1 MGWNQNTE
9 EGASFTFVKKEDG
22 ADASNMASK
31 FAKGAMRSE
40 ISLAD
45 GQLAADFE
53 SVIKGEAIYLPEFHC
68 GKTDFALLAGLAK
81 DMETHELA
89 SEGGGMVNW
98 SKHLKHEN
106 PEFSQ
111 TFARIVHAMSEYF
124 DVEVYA
130 TRLNFYRDGT
140 DWKPFHHD
148 SHAFGGREK
157 REDFTMG
164 ASFGGERELTFLHE
178 PSGTQ
183 FSFPQRNGD
192 VFAFTTQVNK
202 RFKHGVPKLTRGIG
216 GPRFSIIAWGRR
228 RELNSRNGGAA
239 SSGGGGGQELKLP
252 TPKEAGGY
260 SAMTGAGGG
269 GASVVVRV
277 RSRGGGRD
285 GWREAQRARHGQRRV
300 LRADQEV
307 HPRGGWTESS
317 EARRRGR
324 KGRVR
329 KRFWKS
335 FWIDKVRRDPT
346 PARQSA
352 GDAHGDEDEGD
363 AGQRAGGGGA
373 SIESRGRE
381 VHGVER
387 FRPAV
392 STGRGG
398 RGRVLRA
405 RQVSVRRGRGEGD
418 GARGAPSKRRDTARG
433 VTRGSRCAT
442 GDVRVLLG
450 FYQKR
455 L

>member
-216 GPRFSIIAWGRR
+216 GPRFSIIAWG
-228 RELNSRNGGAA
+228 LS
-239 SSGGGGGQELKLP
+239 LI
-252 TPKEAGGY
+252 
-260 SAMTGAGGG
+260 
-269 GASVVVRV
+269 
-277 RSRGGGRD
+277 
-285 GWREAQRARHGQRRV
+285 H
-300 LRADQEV
+300 
-307 HPRGGWTESS
+307 
-317 EARRRGR
+317 
-324 KGRVR
+324 
-329 KRFWKS
+329 
-335 FWIDKVRRDPT
+335 I
-346 PARQSA
+346 
-352 GDAHGDEDEGD
+352 
-363 AGQRAGGGGA
+363 
-373 SIESRGRE
+373 
-381 VHGVER
+381 
-387 FRPAV
+387 
-392 STGRGG
+392 
-398 RGRVLRA
+398 
-405 RQVSVRRGRGEGD
+405 
-418 GARGAPSKRRDTARG
+418 
-433 VTRGSRCAT
+433 
-442 GDVRVLLG
+442 
-450 FYQKR
+450 
-455 L
+455 

>member
-1 MGWNQNTE
+1 MGWNQNAE

-89 SEGGGMVNW
+89 SEGGGMVNC

-111 TFARIVHAMSEYF
+111 TFARIVHAMSEYL

-239 SSGGGGGQELKLP
+239 SSAGGGVQELKLP
-252 TPKEAGGY
+252 TPREAGGY

-269 GASVVVRV
+269 GASGSSFASGHAASAGSGGEKLNELVMGSGECSELIRRFIREEDG
-277 RSRGGGRD
+277 RSRARRGVGGGR
-285 GWREAQRARHGQRRV
+285 GGSGSASRSTKSVSAILPPPAKAPVTPTVMKMRET
-300 LRADQEV
+300 
-307 HPRGGWTESS
+307 RGS
-317 EARRRGR
+317 
-324 KGRVR
+324 
-329 KRFWKS
+329 
-335 FWIDKVRRDPT
+335 
-346 PARQSA
+346 
-352 GDAHGDEDEGD
+352 
-363 AGQRAGGGGA
+363 A

-381 VHGVER
+381 VLGVER

>member
-269 GASVVVRV
+269 GASGSSFASGHAASAGSGGEKPNELVMGSGECSELIRRFIREEEG
-277 RSRGGGRD
+277 RSRARRGVGGGR
-285 GWREAQRARHGQRRV
+285 GGSGRASG
-300 LRADQEV
+300 RAS
-307 HPRGGWTESS
+307 GIAS
-317 EARRRGR
+317 
-324 KGRVR
+324 
-329 KRFWKS
+329 
-335 FWIDKVRRDPT
+335 
-346 PARQSA
+346 
-352 GDAHGDEDEGD
+352 
-363 AGQRAGGGGA
+363 GGA
-373 SIESRGRE
+373 S
-381 VHGVER
+381 
-387 FRPAV
+387 
-392 STGRGG
+392 GRGG
-398 RGRVLRA
+398 AKR
-405 RQVSVRRGRGEGD
+405 EGKG
-418 GARGAPSKRRDTARG
+418 GAGPT
-433 VTRGSRCAT
+433 VP
-442 GDVRVLLG
+442 
-450 FYQKR
+450 
-455 L
+455 

>member
-1 MGWNQNTE
+1 MGWNQNAE

-239 SSGGGGGQELKLP
+239 SSAGGGVQELKLP
-252 TPKEAGGY
+252 TPREAGGY

-269 GASVVVRV
+269 GASGSSFASGHAASAGAGGEKPNELVMGSGECSELIRRFIREEDG
-277 RSRGGGRD
+277 RSRARRGVGGGR
-285 GWREAQRARHGQRRV
+285 GGSGSASGRASGSTKSAAILPPSAKAPVTPTVMKMRETRGSAPGAAA
-300 LRADQEV
+300 LRSSLGDE
-307 HPRGGWTESS
+307 RYTELKDF
-317 EARRRGR
+317 ARRYQRGE
-324 KGRVR
+324 V
-329 KRFWKS
+329 
-335 FWIDKVRRDPT
+335 
-346 PARQSA
+346 
-352 GDAHGDEDEGD
+352 DADAFYEHAKYLCDGD
-363 AGQRAGGGGA
+363 AGKVMALVAHLPNDETRRAELLA
-373 SIESRGRE
+373 A
-381 VHGVER
+381 H
-387 FRPAV
+387 A
-392 STGRGG
+392 
-398 RGRVLRA
+398 A
-405 RQVSVRRGRGEGD
+405 RL
-418 GARGAPSKRRDTARG
+418 AM
-433 VTRGSRCAT
+433 
-442 GDVRVLLG
+442 
-450 FYQKR
+450 
-455 L
+455 

>member
-1 MGWNQNTE
+1 MGWNQNAE

-106 PEFSQ
+106 PEFSK

-239 SSGGGGGQELKLP
+239 SSAGGGVQELKLP
-252 TPKEAGGY
+252 TPREAGGY

-269 GASVVVRV
+269 GASGSSFASGHAASAGSGGEKLNELVMCSGECSELIRRFIREEDG
-277 RSRGGGRD
+277 RSRARRCVGGGR
-285 GWREAQRARHGQRRV
+285 GGSGSASRSTKSVSAILPPPAKAPVTPTVMKMRET
-300 LRADQEV
+300 
-307 HPRGGWTESS
+307 RG
-317 EARRRGR
+317 
-324 KGRVR
+324 
-329 KRFWKS
+329 
-335 FWIDKVRRDPT
+335 
-346 PARQSA
+346 SA
-352 GDAHGDEDEGD
+352 P
-363 AGQRAGGGGA
+363 GGGGA

-381 VHGVER
+381 VLGVER

-442 GDVRVLLG
+442 GDVRVLLC

>member
-1 MGWNQNTE
+1 
-9 EGASFTFVKKEDG
+9 
-22 ADASNMASK
+22 
-31 FAKGAMRSE
+31 
-40 ISLAD
+40 
-45 GQLAADFE
+45 
-53 SVIKGEAIYLPEFHC
+53 
-68 GKTDFALLAGLAK
+68 
-81 DMETHELA
+81 METHELA

-228 RELNSRNGGAA
+228 REINSRNGGAA
-239 SSGGGGGQELKLP
+239 SSAGGGVKLP

-260 SAMTGAGGG
+260 SGMTG
-269 GASVVVRV
+269 GASVSFASGHAAAGGSGGEKPNELVMGSGECSELIRRFIREEDG
-277 RSRGGGRD
+277 RSRARRGVGGGR
-285 GWREAQRARHGQRRV
+285 GGSGSASGRASGSTKSAAILPPPPKAPVTPTVMKLRETRGSAPGAAA
-300 LRADQEV
+300 LRSSLGDE
-307 HPRGGWTESS
+307 RYTELKDF
-317 EARRRGR
+317 ARRYQRGE
-324 KGRVR
+324 V
-329 KRFWKS
+329 
-335 FWIDKVRRDPT
+335 
-346 PARQSA
+346 
-352 GDAHGDEDEGD
+352 DADAFYEHAKYLCDGD
-363 AGQRAGGGGA
+363 AGKVMALVAHLPNDETRRAELLA
-373 SIESRGRE
+373 A
-381 VHGVER
+381 HAER
-387 FRPAV
+387 LAM
-392 STGRGG
+392 
-398 RGRVLRA
+398 
-405 RQVSVRRGRGEGD
+405 
-418 GARGAPSKRRDTARG
+418 
-433 VTRGSRCAT
+433 
-442 GDVRVLLG
+442 
-450 FYQKR
+450 
-455 L
+455 